1 LIGAGT
7 IGALAQ
13 ILVTSSYR
21 HGAASMLAPFDYV
34 SLIFASIIGYAF
46 FSEAPTLNMMIGAI
60 LVVSGGVLIIWRER
74 KLGMDRSKDRAATA
88 PKGQ

>member
-1 LIGAGT
+1 
-7 IGALAQ
+7 
-13 ILVTSSYR
+13 
-21 HGAASMLAPFDYV
+21 
-34 SLIFASIIGYAF
+34 
-46 FSEAPTLNMMIGAI
+46 MIGAI